1 MSAPSHTLISTVK
14 LRNVS
19 EAALS
24 EHQHTF
30 VKQMLI
36 NAFTCGKCYEC
47 DLQQGRTQHCSVKTK
62 DLCKRHETGNALTA
76 IEGLGKHFGE
86 LQNPKHRNIWKGGRK
101 TTSMFHVCPG
111 KSSVPRLLM
120 YWGSAELENWQGRE
134 VRKPWQEKVKSVL
147 QDMSGTAKLRSKGE
161 KPGVSSIK
169 QGPRMEEFNYNTN
182 YTLCK
187 EFWDVEDSTAK
198 RRAV

>member
-1 MSAPSHTLISTVK
+1 MHLPVENAMSVTCSKAGHSTAASK
-14 LRNVS
+14 PRTSARDMRLEMLWLLLRVLGS
-19 EAALS
+19 IL
-24 EHQHTF
+24 
-30 VKQMLI
+30 
-36 NAFTCGKCYEC
+36 
-47 DLQQGRTQHCSVKTK
+47 
-62 DLCKRHETGNALTA
+62 GNYRD
-76 IEGLGKHFGE
+76 
-86 LQNPKHRNIWKGGRK
+86 PKHRNIWKGGRK